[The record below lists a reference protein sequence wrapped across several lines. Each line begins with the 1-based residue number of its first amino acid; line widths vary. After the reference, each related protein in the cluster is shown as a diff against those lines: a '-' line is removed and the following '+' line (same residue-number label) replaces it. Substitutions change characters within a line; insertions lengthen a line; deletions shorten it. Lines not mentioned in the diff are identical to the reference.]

1 MDLDALIEQHTVLV
15 TLINAKVAKLVEH
28 INEVIEANCKVNGYI
43 NDTKVEAVFVSN
55 KWIRIE
61 RVSNGGRSTYAF
73 VARIDSETKVLGK
86 IQAGDIHMAASF
98 KAPAKHARGNLFEEI
113 TWTCCGPYGVARLR

>member
-1 MDLDALIEQHTVLV
+1 MDLDAAIEQHNVLT

-28 INEVIEANCKVNGYI
+28 INEVIEANCKVNGYVK
-43 NDTKVEAVFVSN
+43 DTKAEAVTISN
-55 KWIRIE
+55 KWIRID
-61 RVSNGGRSTYAF
+61 RVDSGRSAYAF
-73 VARIDSETKVLGK
+73 VARADGETKMLGK
-86 IQAGDIHMAASF
+86 IKAGDIHMAASF